1 MKLMGRKKRKM
12 KPKERKM
19 FDMSYGR
26 TLTLQCVIDKSHHS
40 DAHGVYL
47 EIDRKRQKQY
57 RLISVHARILDVW
70 KVALNGMTILESC
83 NYSYSQTNDDLTK
96 NFIRDLVETYGDYPS
111 DDAEYQ
117 PCGNNLVLVPWL
129 LSGGTMNDK
138 HIPEGITFEVVKP
151 PVTKK
156 WKIYHRECKHPDYS
170 QGMFAI
176 GTSEMEVLMIK
187 DTESV
192 IISNAYILAAY
203 LADFLND
210 TNHSERYLAQA
221 ELDRLYADAQ
231 TVFSVHLNTVDLN

>member
-1 MKLMGRKKRKM
+1 MGRKKRKM
-12 KPKERKM
+12 KPKERKT

-57 RLISVHARILDVW
+57 RLISVPTSILDVW

-83 NYSYSQTNDDLTK
+83 NYSYSQTNDEITK

-111 DDAEYQ
+111 DDPEYQ

-138 HIPEGITFEVVKP
+138 HIPEGITLNLP
-151 PVTKK
+151 QLSVTIDSLDADIRSIQQGGQTAEAQLDT
-156 WKIYHRECKHPDYS
+156 WKNN
-170 QGMFAI
+170 AI
-176 GTSEMEVLMIK
+176 SRIEQLKSE
-187 DTESV
+187 
-192 IISNAYILAAY
+192 ILATI
-203 LADFLND
+203 D
-210 TNHSERYLAQA
+210 
-221 ELDRLYADAQ
+221 
-231 TVFSVHLNTVDLN
+231 